1 MNPNPNAGEDAQNEQ
16 SPSVAENRPTHTQ
29 SRSNGFDAL
38 EPAAPKLTATF
49 DVSAIVNRDYI
60 SEEDELDD
68 AGMLALLNQYEETLN
83 EIQEGQILKGT
94 VVEVRE
100 NEVLLNIGFKS
111 EGIISVDE
119 FGATEISEGDEF
131 DVFLEHLE
139 DQDGLV
145 VLSKERADFLKV
157 WDKIKVAHEAGDVV
171 TGTIDRRIKGG
182 LVVKLWEVDTFL
194 PGSQVALRQVPDL
207 DQMIG
212 QEIDCQIIKKNKR
225 RRNVVVSRRI
235 VLERER
241 EEKKKTLMSELDKD
255 QVRTGVVKNITDFGA
270 FVDLGG
276 IDGLLHITDLSWGR
290 VKHPSEVVNIGDEIE
305 VKILD
310 FDRERERISLGLKQ
324 LQNYPWENV
333 EAKYPEKDVVTG
345 KVVSITNYG
354 AFVEL
359 EEGIEGLIHISEM
372 SWTRHIKHPSK
383 ILSIGDLV
391 EVMVL
396 KIDKD
401 NEKISL
407 GLKQTESDPWL
418 SLSERFPVGTIIEG
432 RVRNLTDFGA
442 FVEVE
447 EGIDGLVHISDM
459 SWTKRV
465 RHPKEI
471 VRKGDSVQVQ
481 ILDIDADKRR
491 ISLGIKQLQENPW
504 PTLAEDYPVGRQVE
518 GKIIRMLDH
527 GMVVEISSE
536 LEGFV
541 PVGHLAIP
549 KIEKPQYHFKE
560 EEALPLFVIKM
571 DSENRRIVLSVAEYF
586 KDQSAEELDTFVA
599 EHPLLEDVVA
609 ADRAAEA
616 AGEGTSGATPD
627 DSEHGVD
634 VEDFAAPATD
644 ETDAPVE
651 AEAQTEPEAAA
662 EAEVADE
669 TETDTAE
676 EPVVEA
682 EAEVAAETE
691 TVAAEEPVVEAEAEV
706 AAETET
712 ATAEEPVV
720 EAEAPAEDEAPV
732 APDAEA
738 AAAEGEVAEVVS
750 EDTPS
755 DDAETKDA

>member
-1 MNPNPNAGEDAQNEQ
+1 MNPNPNAGDEAVEPT
-16 SPSVAENRPTHTQ
+16 PSVPENRPA
-29 SRSNGFDAL
+29 SDPRDRDDSAVV
-38 EPAAPKLTATF
+38 ASAPKLTTEF
-49 DVSAIVNRDYI
+49 DPSAIVNRDYFDD
-60 SEEDELDD
+60 DEGELNLTDD
-68 AGMLALLNQYEETLN
+68 EMLSLLNQYEETLN
-83 EIQEGQILKGT
+83 EIAEGQILKGT
-94 VVEVRE
+94 IVEVRE

-111 EGIISVDE
+111 EGIIAIEE
-119 FGATEISEGDEF
+119 FAGSELAVGDEF
-131 DVFLEHLE
+131 DVFLESLE

-157 WDKIKVAHEAGDVV
+157 WDRIKNAHEAGDVV
-171 TGTIDRRIKGG
+171 SGLVDRRIKGG
-182 LVVKLWEVDTFL
+182 LVVKLWGVDTFL

-212 QEIDCQIIKKNKR
+212 EEINCQIIKKNKR

-241 EEKKKTLMSELDKD
+241 EDKKKTLMSELDKG

-290 VKHPSEVVNIGDEIE
+290 VKHPSEVVSIGDEIE

-310 FDRERERISLGLKQ
+310 FDRDRERISLGLKQ
-324 LQNYPWENV
+324 LQAYPWEDV
-333 EAKYPEKDVVTG
+333 DQKYPEKTVVQG

-383 ILSIGDLV
+383 ILSIGDVV

-407 GLKQTESDPWL
+407 GLKQTEQDPWTTL
-418 SLSERFPVGTIIEG
+418 HERYPVGTIIEG

-471 VRKGDSVQVQ
+471 VRKGDLVQVQ
-481 ILDIDADKRR
+481 ILDIDTDKRR
-491 ISLGIKQLQENPW
+491 ISLGVKQLQDNPW

-527 GMVVEISSE
+527 GVVVEIGGD

-541 PVGHLAIP
+541 PVGHMAIP
-549 KIEKPQYHFKE
+549 KLEKPQYHFQE
-560 EEALPLFVIKM
+560 EESLPLHVIKM
-571 DSENRRIVLSVAEYF
+571 DAENRRIVLSAAEYF
-586 KDQSAEELDTFVA
+586 KDQPREELEEYIN

-609 ADRAAEA
+609 ADQAGESEQGDDDYADIEAPAPDLDLDTPKAEA
-616 AGEGTSGATPD
+616 TD
-627 DSEHGVD
+627 DE
-634 VEDFAAPATD
+634 
-644 ETDAPVE
+644 PVAE
-651 AEAQTEPEAAA
+651 AEAEAVVEEAAA
-662 EAEVADE
+662 EPV
-669 TETDTAE
+669 AE
-676 EPVVEA
+676 EAAAEEAPVEDAPSEDAEPEA
-682 EAEVAAETE
+682 EAETGDD
-691 TVAAEEPVVEAEAEV
+691 EV
-706 AAETET
+706 K
-712 ATAEEPVV
+712 
-720 EAEAPAEDEAPV
+720 DE
-732 APDAEA
+732 
-738 AAAEGEVAEVVS
+738 G
-750 EDTPS
+750 
-755 DDAETKDA
+755 

>member
-1 MNPNPNAGEDAQNEQ
+1 MNPNPNTGDEAPLEPT
-16 SPSVAENRPTHTQ
+16 PSVPENRPARARNQ
-29 SRSNGFDAL
+29 RDNDDDGGLAASM
-38 EPAAPKLTATF
+38 PAAPKLTTTF
-49 DVSAIVNRDYI
+49 DESTIVNREYT
-60 SEEDELDD
+60 EGEALDD
-68 AGMLALLNQYEETLN
+68 DAMLALLNQYEETLN

-111 EGIISVDE
+111 EGIITLDE
-119 FGATEISEGDEF
+119 FGSTEVKEGDEF

-157 WDKIKVAHEAGDVV
+157 WDRIKTAHETGSVV
-171 TGTIDRRIKGG
+171 TGVVDRRIKGG
-182 LVVKLWEVDTFL
+182 LVVKLWDVDTFL

-212 QEIDCQIIKKNKR
+212 QEIECQIIKKNKR

-241 EEKKKTLMSELDKD
+241 EEKKKNLMEELDKD
-255 QVRTGVVKNITDFGA
+255 QIRTGVVKNITDFGA

-305 VKILD
+305 VKILE

-324 LQNYPWENV
+324 LQAYPWENV
-333 EAKYPEKDVVTG
+333 ENKYPEKSIVHG

-396 KIDKD
+396 KIDKE

-407 GLKQTESDPWL
+407 GLKQTEADPWL
-418 SLSERFPVGTIIEG
+418 SLNERFPVGTIIEG

-504 PTLAEDYPVGRQVE
+504 PTLAEDYPVGRQVD
-518 GKIIRMLDH
+518 GTVIRMLDH
-527 GMVVEISSE
+527 GMVVEISAE

-549 KIEKPQYHFKE
+549 KIHKPQYHFKE
-560 EEALPLFVIKM
+560 GETLPLHVIKM
-571 DSENRRIVLSVAEYF
+571 DAENRRIVLSVAEFF
-586 KDQSAEELDTFVA
+586 KDEPREELDKFIA
-599 EHPLLEDVVA
+599 AHPLLEDVVA
-609 ADRAAEA
+609 AEREAEAGAETGPSDDDYPDEDDYAPESGKAADEAAPESEAEAETADEAVPETEAPPASTDEASPAAEA
-616 AGEGTSGATPD
+616 
-627 DSEHGVD
+627 
-634 VEDFAAPATD
+634 PAD
-644 ETDAPVE
+644 
-651 AEAQTEPEAAA
+651 EAAA
-662 EAEVADE
+662 ETEAPASSTDEAPPAAEPPADE
-669 TETDTAE
+669 SEPETAADSPA
-676 EPVVEA
+676 EA
-682 EAEVAAETE
+682 EAEENAA
-691 TVAAEEPVVEAEAEV
+691 VEEKK
-706 AAETET
+706 
-712 ATAEEPVV
+712 
-720 EAEAPAEDEAPV
+720 
-732 APDAEA
+732 PDA
-738 AAAEGEVAEVVS
+738 
-750 EDTPS
+750 
-755 DDAETKDA
+755 